1 MKTLEM
7 CRLELNEIDNQ
18 LKELFLRR
26 MEVIND
32 VSAYKKANGIAIY
45 DPERERAMKERLSSD
60 LKEPMK
66 TLYLQFLDAILNSSK
81 ELQSDLRGK

>member
-7 CRLELNEIDNQ
+7 CRLELNEMDNR

-26 MEVIND
+26 MEVIGD

-45 DPERERAMKERLSSD
+45 DPERERAMKDRLSSD
-60 LKEPMK
+60 LQEPMK
-66 TLYLQFLDAILNSSK
+66 TLYLEFLDSILNASK
-81 ELQSDLRGK
+81 ELQSDLREK

>member
-7 CRLELNEIDNQ
+7 CRLELNEIDNR

-26 MEVIND
+26 MEVIGD

-45 DPERERAMKERLSSD
+45 DPERERAMKDRLSSD
-60 LKEPMK
+60 LQEPMK
-66 TLYLQFLDAILNSSK
+66 TLYLEFLDSILNASK
-81 ELQSDLRGK
+81 ELQSDLREK

>member
-7 CRLELNEIDNQ
+7 CRLELNEIDNR

-26 MEVIND
+26 MEVIGD

-45 DPERERAMKERLSSD
+45 DPERERTMKDRLSSD
-60 LKEPMK
+60 LQEPMK
-66 TLYLQFLDAILNSSK
+66 TLYLKFLDSILNASK
-81 ELQSDLRGK
+81 ELQSDLREK